1 MATEY
6 GKRELFTGLPR
17 TRRFGGA
24 VTIGLALVI
33 CGAFVTDAVPTRS
46 PEDWLY
52 ASIARQDQLARAHEA
67 RLQPA
72 AQSKQVIART
82 PTAPKT
88 RRVSYAAVS
97 APVVDETKP
106 LTAVRSHERCL
117 RAF

>member
-52 ASIARQDQLARAHEA
+52 DSVARQAQLARAYQA
-67 RLQPA
+67 RLEPA
-72 AQSKQVIART
+72 AQSKQVVART

-88 RRVSYAAVS
+88 RRVSYAAIS
-97 APVVDETKP
+97 APVTDETKP
-106 LTAVRSHERCL
+106 PTAVPSHERCS
-117 RAF
+117 RAP